1 MQSFDTYLEMD
12 SMEIS
17 LKLAIV
23 PKNPVESRADLA
35 INIKAKEMIEGGS
48 HFFTEGHRRHTTSGY
63 VPGHYNLTAAM
74 KLTKLDEL

>member
-1 MQSFDTYLEMD
+1 MLSFDTYLEMD

-35 INIKAKEMIEGGS
+35 INIKAKKMQGGGTN
-48 HFFTEGHRRHTTSGY
+48 FWTEGHRHTTSGY
-63 VPGHYNLTAAM
+63 VPGHYNLTASM